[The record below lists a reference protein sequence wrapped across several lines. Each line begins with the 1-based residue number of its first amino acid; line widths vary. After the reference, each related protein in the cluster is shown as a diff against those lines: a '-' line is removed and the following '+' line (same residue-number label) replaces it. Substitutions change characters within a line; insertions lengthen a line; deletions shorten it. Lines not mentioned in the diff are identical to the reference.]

1 MKYVGKHSSFMRFA
15 PLIYL
20 ITFIS
25 INMVQK
31 QVAADDPAQRWFS
44 LAYLVLFAVL
54 LLFLTYDWNEMRRFH
69 KNKGSSAEPSVRRKQ
84 MITYFFAF
92 VLGAIAVII
101 NLISFLKY

>member
-20 ITFIS
+20 IAFIS

-31 QVAADDPAQRWFS
+31 QFAADDPTQRWFS

-54 LLFLTYDWNEMRRFH
+54 LLYLLYDWVEMHRYY
-69 KNKGSSAEPSVRRKQ
+69 KNKGSSTEKGTRRKQ
-84 MITYFFAF
+84 MITYFIAFA
-92 VLGAIAVII
+92 LGAIAVIV